1 MTISVILSEDDKRFI
16 EAQIASGRFDDASE
30 VMSAGLAL
38 LEAREAR
45 LDVLRAEIQKGLEGP
60 FIPAE
65 EAFERVREKIRE
77 VARQQASDRADGRG

>member
-1 MTISVILSEDDKRFI
+1 MTISVILSEDHERFI
-16 EAQIASGRFDDASE
+16 EAQIASGRFADVSE
-30 VMSAGLAL
+30 VVSAGVAL

-65 EAFERVREKIRE
+65 EAFEYVREKVRA
-77 VARQQASDRADGRG
+77 VARQQAENQRNNRD